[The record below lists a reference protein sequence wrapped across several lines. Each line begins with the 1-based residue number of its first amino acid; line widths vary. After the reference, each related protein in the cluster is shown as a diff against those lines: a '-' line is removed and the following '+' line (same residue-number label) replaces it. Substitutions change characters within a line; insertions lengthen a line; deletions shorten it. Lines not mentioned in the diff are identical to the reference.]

1 MLISYR
7 RMSNPPGLQ
16 FDGDGQ
22 DEEAEMALLRQHAEN
37 LVQVSYQSLRDA
49 MDGAGK
55 HAEKHAESF
64 ETDQVDEGFP
74 EPDGT
79 QSSQLQLWNEASEK
93 DNTTRWLY
101 ELVFSSYVEARS
113 GLPPTSK
120 SPDDEAGAEE
130 LVETDGAL
138 NEERALLV
146 SNSPENMQLAAM
158 LERPVEVSSVVE
170 ELLAEWTTLTEDE
183 IAGVGEKGPSGSKPK
198 VPAIKFKDA
207 VGRKYSF
214 PYHLVQTWAVSDS
227 IRKALTVRTNVM

>member
-1 MLISYR
+1 
-7 RMSNPPGLQ
+7 MSNPPGLQ

-22 DEEAEMALLRQHAEN
+22 DEEDEMALLRQHAEN

-55 HAEKHAESF
+55 HAESF
-64 ETDQVDEGFP
+64 ETDQADEGFP

-101 ELVFSSYVEARS
+101 ELVFSSYVESRS

-120 SPDDEAGAEE
+120 SPDDEAEAEG
-130 LVETDGAL
+130 LVEIDGAL
-138 NEERALLV
+138 KQERALLV
-146 SNSPENMQLAAM
+146 SNPPENMQLAAM
-158 LERPVEVSSVVE
+158 LEKPVEVSSVVE

-207 VGRKYSF
+207 VGRNFSF

-227 IRKALTVRTNVM
+227 IRKALTVRANVIGH